1 MEALLT
7 SPLGSIPLKD
17 AVLTIG
23 RSPNNGLFINHATVS
38 RHHAEIRSL
47 GQKHHVVDLGS
58 TSGTFVNG
66 ERLVPRMPRLL
77 QADDVLQVGSFLLTY
92 MQQQT
97 VSSLQTVTS
106 LPGLDLSSP
115 SHLLSGAGMPPGS
128 SADHPPIS
136 ASAGRSGA
144 LAVDEI
150 ALLPPVSGSLPSA
163 TEPPATYPVKG
174 SLVVGHSTASGER
187 APDFAAP
194 GPARTLS
201 ASPVP
206 ISRPLPTSLALQQLR
221 FTAFYQPVVP
231 VGSENVLFIYAHVES
246 ALAEVQN
253 DVRYRRALAESA
265 STQRVGEAAS
275 SSQAGGLPI
284 TVVPVFQGLSFLP
297 ERRSFSWTDEWH
309 PALLHFSAH
318 SRQVGSSST
327 GEILLL
333 AGPLVIASLRVTL
346 HFIEPGSRPAQD
358 LEEISVVRYKN
369 IFASYSQDDLEM
381 AQALRQVYEALGDE
395 SFQDLEAL
403 RSRENWPDVLP
414 RAIDSADIFQLCWS
428 SHAAQS
434 SCVYQECRY
443 AFQHYKYD
451 GFLRPIYWEK
461 PLAFCPPELARLPFI
476 YYELPG
482 AGASRLGSP

>member
-66 ERLVPRMPRLL
+66 ERLAPRMPRLL
-77 QADDVLQVGSFLLTY
+77 QADDVLQVGSFQLTY
-92 MQQQT
+92 VAQQT
-97 VSSLQTVTS
+97 VSSLETVTG
-106 LPGLDLSSP
+106 LPGVDLSSP
-115 SHLLSGAGMPPGS
+115 SRLLSGAGTPPGS
-128 SADHPPIS
+128 SADHPPVS
-136 ASAGRSGA
+136 ALAGRSGA
-144 LAVDEI
+144 LGVDEI
-150 ALLPPVSGSLPSA
+150 GLLPPLSGSLLLAP
-163 TEPPATYPVKG
+163 EPPTAYPAKG
-174 SLVVGHSTASGER
+174 SLVMGRSTASGER

-206 ISRPLPTSLALQQLR
+206 VSRPLSTNLARQQLR
-221 FTAFYQPVVP
+221 FTAFYQPAVP

-253 DVRYRRALAESA
+253 DVRYRKALAESA
-265 STQRVGEAAS
+265 SVQRVGEAAS
-275 SSQAGGLPI
+275 SLAGGLPI

-297 ERRSFSWTDEWH
+297 ERSSFSWTDEWH
-309 PALLHFSAH
+309 PVLLHFSAH

-346 HFIEPGSRPAQD
+346 HFVEPGSRSAQD

-369 IFASYSQDDLEM
+369 IFTSYSQDDLEM
-381 AQALRQVYEALGDE
+381 AQALRQVYEAFGDE

-403 RSRENWPDVLP
+403 RSGENWPDILP

-434 SCVYQECRY
+434 SCVYQECQY

-461 PLAFCPPELARLPFI
+461 PLAFCPPELAHLPFI